1 MISKFKNR
9 EKNAENGKM
18 NSKVKTYEET
28 EFITNVIKILQPIE

>member
-9 EKNAENGKM
+9 EKNAEKGKM
-18 NSKVKTYEET
+18 NSKVKSCEET